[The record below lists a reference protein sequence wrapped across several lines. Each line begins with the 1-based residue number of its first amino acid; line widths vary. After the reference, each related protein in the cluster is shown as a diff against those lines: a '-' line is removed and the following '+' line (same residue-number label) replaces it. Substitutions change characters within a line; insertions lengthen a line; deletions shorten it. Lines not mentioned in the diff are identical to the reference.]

1 MLTTEIQKTIYSFT
15 KMLRY
20 VFLDK
25 AQFSLRPWEHFHG
38 EVDLEAIFPQVKM
51 FFAHSISEVA
61 DTKVLL

>member
-1 MLTTEIQKTIYSFT
+1 
-15 KMLRY
+15 MLRY